1 MFLSEQKTFDDFGRE
16 NWTQDIVYGD
26 WNEGPFGDGTFVFET
41 DYPISENIR
50 NNGSLYLHA
59 YVTKRGDNPN
69 PKSKNFAGE
78 RHCYTVK
85 QLNK

>member
-78 RHCYTVK
+78 RHCYAVK